1 MKISKMLNAQNQIIT
16 RFISIA
22 LWSLLLTVGIV
33 AQPLK
38 ITTVIQ
44 PPYPLQV
51 EDYILQ
57 KNTKAFI
64 IVTNTSQTTQQFRL
78 ESTVEGNNGVKSALK
93 PGYKPLQAIAIAPNE
108 SKTLNYAQLQPL
120 YSNMT
125 QSNIQTEGIDPQV
138 LVQTG
143 MLPEG
148 TYTICVK
155 AYGFN
160 DNTLLSTGGC
170 TTIYLSHFDP
180 PIVIKPST
188 NEEIKALQPQFLNIN
203 WTVAGVPGTTKYKV
217 KIIDATLY
225 NSLNINELVSSPAVV
240 PLYQTDNLAMT
251 TLVYDA
257 TKPTLIDGH
266 KYIVQVTAYDPL
278 KKLAFKNEGKSV
290 PILFTYKKM
299 GIIQNPNDNGGGGVV
314 KVNPK
319 IVINP
324 NQNQPQFQIDN
335 DPPDCIANACE
346 LVSEPAKTGNYLAK
360 VTDEIKV
367 GKFKMKVTSATNNIG
382 EGTIIV
388 PFLKTPIKVKFS
400 NIKIN
405 NDKQVY
411 EGTVTG
417 VIDNQLIVDESM
429 TALDANL
436 EDKVGKEKAK
446 QINEFVNNAS
456 RKVSKMNG
464 QTPIGLPIAL
474 DNLGY
479 NLAIVGINFT
489 PKVAYMNAVLGV
501 EWLESIDNDWVT
513 FAQSKICIRPNG
525 LGAEVQIGL
534 KNDKILKVSN
544 EMNLKFNGNNQ
555 TYIAIDCKGFKK
567 LQIAGTVE
575 FSNKLAIPVNAQ
587 GQAIAN
593 AKLNAA
599 LTISTSDIRNW
610 TVENATL
617 SAAFKIPLAP
627 NFIFNASGLTF
638 DHSDFNSP
646 TNLNQTFDF
655 LSLVGDQNR
664 KKWKGLYLK
673 NLTCKL
679 PDAFKNNGQVIEIAV
694 NDLLI
699 DKNGFSGKIEPKNFN
714 IGIDKGDVSGWAFSV
729 ESFKV
734 GFKNSKLQSGGFGGA
749 IRLPIAET
757 SIGYNCVVDAG
768 DGKFQFSLT
777 NKDAF
782 ESKMWFANIT
792 VESSTITIDK
802 DQNNKF
808 FAAADIN
815 GNIAIKWGD
824 DTQYKQGEEKPKTA
838 SFALPTI
845 DFDHLKLSTKSLK
858 AFSIGAIQLDNP
870 MKDQGNM
877 AAFPFKLNG
886 IGFEKKADGQDSLVG
901 IKLNLGLTLAECA
914 NGISG
919 STDFTVFAKYSNEK
933 RFKFHSTK
941 INTITIKAALT
952 VADITG
958 SLDIYDQDATYG
970 NGFRG
975 AISAHIKGIGIGVAA
990 ALQVGRTLDV
1000 KKDGKVTSTGYNYFM
1015 FDAMVKKD
1023 DGIIIPGTAAAIY
1036 ALGGG
1041 FWWNMTQQALP
1052 AVKTFDGFSDKKE
1065 VSNTVGATQSGI
1077 VYTPNEG
1084 KFGFKASVAFGIAK
1098 VSSVVNGDVTFQ
1110 IHLNNSNGFDS
1121 LILSGNVYVMQSFG
1135 NAADRK
1141 KASIQGF
1148 MSLKIAHQPAAINI
1162 DNNPNNNN
1170 VAADYVIFHLQAGI
1184 TANVADI
1191 LKGSVNLAMHFEPN
1205 KWYINC
1211 GKWNTGKEYYQD
1223 IGING
1228 RNKLEIDLKVGPK
1241 ISFYCYMMM
1250 GSTIPG
1256 LPELPKVIKEAVGG
1270 DPNNPK
1276 TGAQAAAE
1284 KNQKDAALKQQCQ
1297 GADPDGKGFAFG
1309 AVFDV
1314 SVNPSFIFFYA
1325 DIDIVAGFDVLLKQ
1339 YGEEVTC
1346 NGNSDFGIKKWYAKG
1361 QAYVY
1366 LHAEAGVQLDL
1377 WFYKSKKWP
1386 IVSLTTAAVLQ
1397 AQLPNPNWVKGD
1409 FVIKGEVLNG
1419 LIDFHTH
1426 FQFEVGEKC
1435 VFNQTNP
1442 FSDYP
1447 IISEVKPQTGDKMEV
1462 YENFSI
1468 ACNYDKNGF
1477 EIVEID
1483 ENNPEKSKKRHFG
1496 FKNMQFSL
1504 IKKSNKA
1511 VVETQPLQ
1519 WAFNGRDATVAPKEQ
1534 LLGETEYQ
1542 YRVSVEGWD
1551 LDKKVKIYDEKYPSD
1566 KDMTVKT
1573 GKLPDHLPSAVLLS
1587 ASPSI
1592 NQRFFLKN
1600 ESTKG
1605 EIVLK
1610 DGSNYCYLLK
1620 AQDIQTSGK
1629 GMVRLTELATNKRF
1643 EIECQCSG
1651 DKFSYDLPKELA
1663 NSKIY
1668 KVELFRREIKLT
1680 NFTTPEKSGGY
1691 GWGGGDSNGNT
1702 YSSEDYQ
1709 NVYNQYLSTKEGK
1722 ANAAKVEGDNKKL
1735 NVLLQNRAKKKNNY
1749 IDKVVMTYYFKTSK
1763 FNTFNEKIATF
1774 KQDKTA
1780 QKRISVYNNGLADY
1794 DDWYSSQGTADGA
1807 KIDGIEYGFTHIYLP
1822 VTFFKFEENF
1832 DQYDAYGYAL
1842 NNKAQIAVV
1851 PPLFELVKPKNQWYN
1866 TYYQEHI
1873 YNYPLAIQQYLP
1885 SLEDVNRHEGHP
1897 IWGNTTL
1904 PLGSER
1910 KNSNVNS
1917 YLVEFYK
1924 KAKHGYWNL
1933 HQMDMDGKTLQEPAP
1948 PLSQNEVEK
1957 EAAKYQPSNGNTLNQ
1972 FAINQQGGGMQQ
1984 NVLNLD
1990 IQQDM
1995 SNYRIA
2001 VIEYDR
2007 WLSFRDMDRR
2017 LSYGLKKA
2025 FDAWDIAEEADKDSA
2040 TYKNGKKLW
2049 QTWVDYDK
2057 KECETPD
2064 RFIPNGTHRFVL
2076 RWYNNDAKAK
2086 NIDYQWKRNPK
2097 DETQEY

>member
-1 MKISKMLNAQNQIIT
+1 MKLSKMLNAQNQIIK
-16 RFISIA
+16 RSISIA

-64 IVTNTSQTTQQFRL
+64 IVTNTSQTTQQIRL
-78 ESTVEGNNGVKSALK
+78 ESTVEGNNGVKASLK
-93 PGYKPLQAIAIAPNE
+93 PGFKPLQAITIAPNE
-108 SKTLNYAQLQPL
+108 SRTLNYAQLQPL

-180 PIVIKPST
+180 PIVIKPT
-188 NEEIKALQPQFLNIN
+188 ANEEIKALQPQFMNIN
-203 WTVAGVPGTTKYKV
+203 WTVAGVPGTTRYKV

-240 PLYQTDNLAMT
+240 PLFQADNLNIT

-290 PILFTYKKM
+290 PVAFTYKKM
-299 GIIQNPNDNGGGGVV
+299 QMIVNPPNNNNGGGGVV
-314 KVNPK
+314 QVNPK
-319 IVINP
+319 NVINP
-324 NQNQPQFQIDN
+324 NQNQPQFQTEN

-346 LVSEPAKTGNYLAK
+346 LISEPTKTGNYLAK
-360 VTDEIKV
+360 ANDEIIV
-367 GKFKMKVTSATNNIG
+367 GKFKMKVTSAANNIG
-382 EGTIIV
+382 EGTIVV

-405 NDKQVY
+405 NDKQLY
-411 EGTVTG
+411 EGTVKGT
-417 VIDNQLIVDESM
+417 IDNQTIVDESM
-429 TALDANL
+429 TVLDANL
-436 EDKVGKEKAK
+436 QDKVGKDKAK
-446 QINEFVNNAS
+446 QINDFVNNAS
-456 RKVSKMNG
+456 RKVSQMNG
-464 QTPIGLPIAL
+464 ATPIGLPIAL

-534 KNDKILKVSN
+534 KSDKILNLSN
-544 EMNLKFNGNNQ
+544 DMSLKLKGNNQ

-567 LQIAGTVE
+567 FQIAGEVE
-575 FSNKLAIPVNAQ
+575 FSDKLAIPVNAQ

-610 TVENATL
+610 TVENAAL
-617 SAAFKIPLAP
+617 SSAFKVPLAP
-627 NFIFNASGLTF
+627 NFIFNASGLSF
-638 DHSDFNSP
+638 DHSDLSSP
-646 TNLNQTFDF
+646 LGLNQTFDY
-655 LSLVGDQNR
+655 LSLMGEQNR

-679 PDAFKNNGQVIEIAV
+679 PEAFKNNGQAIVVEV

-699 DKNGFSGKIEPKNFN
+699 DKNGFSGKIEPKNFK
-714 IGIDKGDVSGWAFSV
+714 IGIDKGDISGWAFSV
-729 ESFKV
+729 ENFKV
-734 GFKNSKLQSGGFGGA
+734 GFKNSKLQSGGFGGS

-777 NKDAF
+777 NQNAF
-782 ESKMWFANIT
+782 ESRMWFANIT
-792 VESSTITIDK
+792 VESSTIIIDK
-802 DQNNKF
+802 DQNNQF

-815 GNIAIKWGD
+815 GNIAMKWGD
-824 DTQYKQGEEKPKTA
+824 DTSYKQGEEKPKTA

-870 MKDQGNM
+870 AQDQGKL

-886 IGFEKKADGQDSLVG
+886 IGFDKKADGNDTLVG
-901 IKLNLGLTLAECA
+901 IKLDLGLTLAECA

-919 STDFTVFAKYSNEK
+919 GTAFTIYAKLGNEK
-933 RFKFHSTK
+933 RFKFHSVK
-941 INTITIKAALT
+941 VNTITIKAALT
-952 VADITG
+952 VADIDG
-958 SLDIYDQDATYG
+958 SLDIYDQDAIYG

-975 AISAHIKGIGIGVAA
+975 KIVAHIKGIGIGVAA
-990 ALQVGRTLDV
+990 ALQVGRTLDI
-1000 KKDGKVTSTGYNYFM
+1000 KQNGKVTSPGYNYFM

-1041 FWWNMTQQALP
+1041 FWWNMTQNGLP
-1052 AVKTFDGFSDKKE
+1052 ATKTFEGFSDKKE
-1065 VSNTVGATQSGI
+1065 ISYTPGATQSG
-1077 VYTPNEG
+1077 VTYTPNKG
-1084 KFGFKASVAFGIAK
+1084 KLGFKASVAFGIAK

-1110 IHLNNSNGFDS
+1110 IYLNNSNGFDS
-1121 LILSGNVYVMQSFG
+1121 LKLDGNVYVMQNFG
-1135 NAADRK
+1135 NANERK
-1141 KASIQGF
+1141 NASIQGF

-1162 DNNPNNNN
+1162 DNNPYNNN
-1170 VAADYVIFHLQAGI
+1170 VEADYVIFHLQAGI
-1184 TANVADI
+1184 KANVANI
-1191 LKGSVNLAMHFEPN
+1191 LKGDVNLAMHFEP
-1205 KWYINC
+1205 KEWYINC
-1211 GKWNTGKEYYQD
+1211 GKWTHGVEYKND
-1223 IGING
+1223 NA
-1228 RNKLEIDLKVGPK
+1228 RNKLEIDLKLGPK

-1250 GSTIPG
+1250 GNTIPG
-1256 LPELPKVIKEAVGG
+1256 LPELPQKILKAAGD

-1284 KNQKDAALKQQCQ
+1284 KKQEDEALKQLCK
-1297 GADPDGKGFAFG
+1297 GADPEGKGFAFG

-1314 SVNPSFIFFYA
+1314 SINPSFIFFYA
-1325 DIDIVAGFDVLLKQ
+1325 DIEIVAGFDVLLKQ
-1339 YGEEVTC
+1339 YGEEITC
-1346 NGNSDFGIKKWYAKG
+1346 NGNADFGIKKWYAKG

-1377 WFYKSKKWP
+1377 WFMKSKKWP

-1397 AQLPNPNWVKGD
+1397 AELPNPNWVKGD
-1409 FVIKGEVLNG
+1409 FVIKGQILNG

-1435 VFNQTNP
+1435 VFNQNNP

-1447 IISEVKPQTGDKMEV
+1447 IISEVKPATGDEMEV
-1462 YENFSI
+1462 YDNFAI

-1477 EIVEID
+1477 EVTEID
-1483 ENNPEKSKKRHFG
+1483 ENDPNKSKKRHFG
-1496 FKNMQFSL
+1496 FKNIKFEL
-1504 IKKSNKA
+1504 KKKSDKS
-1511 VVETQPLQ
+1511 VVATNSLY
-1519 WAFNGRDATVAPKEQ
+1519 WAFDGKNATVAPKEM
-1534 LLGETEYQ
+1534 LMAKTEYL

-1551 LDKKVKIYDEKYPSD
+1551 LDANKKIYDEKYPAD
-1566 KDMTVKT
+1566 KDMTIKT
-1573 GKLPDHLPSAVLLS
+1573 NKMPDNLPNAILLS

-1592 NQRFFLKN
+1592 NQRYFLKN
-1600 ESTKG
+1600 ESTVG
-1605 EIVLK
+1605 EVVLK
-1610 DGSNYCYLLK
+1610 DGANFCSLLK
-1620 AQDIQTSGK
+1620 AQDFQTSGK
-1629 GMVRLTELATNKRF
+1629 GMVRITELATNKTY
-1643 EIECQCSG
+1643 EMDCNCSG
-1651 DKFSYDLPKELA
+1651 NRFSYELPKTLA

-1668 KVELFRREIKLT
+1668 KIELFRRETSLKNLQA
-1680 NFTTPEKSGGY
+1680 PEKQGGF

-1702 YSSEDYQ
+1702 YSSDDYES
-1709 NVYNQYLSTKEGK
+1709 VYNKYLSTKAGK

-1735 NVLLQNRAKKKNNY
+1735 NVLLQNRAKKKVNY
-1749 IDKVVMTYYFKTSK
+1749 IDKVILTYYFKTSK
-1763 FNTFNEKIATF
+1763 FSTFNEKMASF
-1774 KQDKTA
+1774 QKDKTA
-1780 QKRISVYNNGLADY
+1780 QKRISVYNYGLADY
-1794 DDWYSSQGTADGA
+1794 DDWESSKGTADGA
-1807 KIDGIEYGFTHIYLP
+1807 KIDGIEYGYTNIYLP

-1832 DQYDAYGYAL
+1832 DQYDVYGYAI
-1842 NNKAQIAVV
+1842 NNESQNAIV

-1873 YNYPLAIQQYLP
+1873 YKYPAAIQSYLP
-1885 SLEDVNRHEGHP
+1885 SLEDFNRHANHP
-1897 IWGNTTL
+1897 IWGNDRL
-1904 PLGSER
+1904 PSGSER
-1910 KNSNVNS
+1910 KNANINS
-1917 YLVEFYK
+1917 YLIDFYK
-1924 KAKHGYWNL
+1924 KAKHGEWNL
-1933 HQMDMDGKTLQEPAP
+1933 YKMDMGGKVLQQPAP
-1948 PLSQNEVEK
+1948 PLSQSEVEK
-1957 EAAKYQPSNGNTLNQ
+1957 EAAKYQPYNGNSMNQ
-1972 FAINQQGGGMQQ
+1972 LTINQQGGGIQQ
-1984 NVLNLD
+1984 NGLNLD
-1990 IQQDM
+1990 IQQDV
-1995 SNYRIA
+1995 SNQRIA

-2025 FDAWDIAEEADKDSA
+2025 AAAWDVAEEADKNSN
-2040 TYKNGKKLW
+2040 TYKNGLKQW
-2049 QTWVDYDK
+2049 NIWVNYAK
-2057 KECETPD
+2057 QENKTQD
-2064 RFIPNGTHRFVL
+2064 RFIPNGNHKFVL
-2076 RWYNNDAKAK
+2076 RWHNNDAKAK
-2086 NIDYQWKRNPK
+2086 TFEYNWMHNPK
-2097 DETQEY
+2097 DETQQY